1 MNYVLLG
8 LEHNHPLHNVPAKL
22 YSTTEDL
29 WDFLYLRMKIAHTI
43 TKMWNLSYLSLSQ
56 GRGVEV
62 VAVWSHY

>member
-43 TKMWNLSYLSLSQ
+43 TKM
-56 GRGVEV
+56 
-62 VAVWSHY
+62 